1 MLTTDVLNFYF
12 KRIPVS
18 SGKRECSEATIF
30 KKIALANV
38 VKFLSLPCTTCL
50 SVWTEETPTWTSFPP
65 PPPPKLSF
73 SRGFDRIN
81 YTSDFNL
88 GLTTKLTESIKF
100 LFKQWCCD
108 AEIFNSLPKVMRVCI
123 ALFYFAL
130 WMVKKIRPLSRSI
143 RSETETSNGHDLIA
157 RVFSLFW
164 EFGFFLTLSLF
175 SLALKGSFLSS
186 AWLFWLLQTISP
198 PVCLYVALTPS
209 PIQPLYSKSGWEIGY
224 RHTNG

>member
-1 MLTTDVLNFYF
+1 ML
-12 KRIPVS
+12 S
-18 SGKRECSEATIF
+18 SYSCPAPPAFPFEQRRHLREPRSP
-30 KKIALANV
+30 
-38 VKFLSLPCTTCL
+38 LSPL
-50 SVWTEETPTWTSFPP
+50 
-65 PPPPKLSF
+65 PPKLSF
-73 SRGFDRIN
+73 LRGFDRIH
-81 YTSDFNL
+81 YTSDFYL

-108 AEIFNSLPKVMRVCI
+108 AEIFNSLPKVIRVCI

-143 RSETETSNGHDLIA
+143 RSETETNNGHDLIA

-198 PVCLYVALTPS
+198 PPRSVCMWLSL
-209 PIQPLYSKSGWEIGY
+209 LL
-224 RHTNG
+224 